1 MVEGSCIRL
10 PKCLRCMGNLQ
21 HMRQACISRR
31 HWGDQSDEVRPRGD
45 TDRNSLLRRTLKLIM
60 EAKAAEV
67 LTYICWA
74 TQRSVPGSGCR
85 RKLAE

>member
-1 MVEGSCIRL
+1 
-10 PKCLRCMGNLQ
+10 MGNLQ
-21 HMRQACISRR
+21 HMRQACIAYC
-31 HWGDQSDEVRPRGD
+31 HWKGGSVWYEVRPHGD
-45 TDRNSLLRRTLKLIM
+45 TDRNSLLRHTLKLII